1 MLSAIVRDAGEF
13 FTRVTQ
19 IYCVSLSS
27 TYLYKSVGRKKT
39 SVLHWF
45 FRRRA
50 IRAATSAHEDRNKG
64 QQQHQ
69 DATGHR
75 QSDGHV
81 VNDGLNHIGFD
92 VLSGLVMFIVRHK
105 GLQNQKGASTPHV
118 WQPILYFSGN

>member
-27 TYLYKSVGRKKT
+27 TCLYKSVGRKKT
-39 SVLHWF
+39 SALHWF

-69 DATGHR
+69 NAASHW
-75 QSDGHV
+75 QNDGHV
-81 VNDGLNHIGFD
+81 MNDGLDG
-92 VLSGLVMFIVRHK
+92 VLLAVLGLVIV
-105 GLQNQKGASTPHV
+105 
-118 WQPILYFSGN
+118 